1 MRKERTRD
9 VNQMA
14 HAMMQ
19 SIASGDRLPTTAD
32 GKDPLAVALGRRGGL
47 KGGPA
52 RAAAMT
58 AKARS
63 DSAKKAAQA
72 RWSKDN

>member
-1 MRKERTRD
+1 MDVFQDRNFMRKERTRD

-32 GKDPLAVALGRRGGL
+32 GKDPLAVALGRRGG
-47 KGGPA
+47 
-52 RAAAMT
+52 
-58 AKARS
+58 
-63 DSAKKAAQA
+63 
-72 RWSKDN
+72 